1 MAARV
6 EIKFRCPS
14 CGSKY
19 RVPASAMGHKIRC
32 SQCRSVFRLT
42 DPRGDSHD
50 SAAQSASNPGRAA
63 SSQAG
68 SSGTSQDVPRT
79 IKGVPTEEDIL
90 QWLSEADDDA
100 SRERRSELSS
110 DDSLYGTDNPL
121 PPEREAPPS
130 APMRL
135 GTSRQT
141 GDADEPL
148 KLRRAV

>member
-1 MAARV
+1 MAARE

-19 RVPASAMGHKIRC
+19 RVPASAVGHKIRC
-32 SQCRSVFRLT
+32 PQCQSVFRLT
-42 DPRGDSHD
+42 DTRGDSHD
-50 SAAQSASNPGRAA
+50 SPARSASNPGRTA

-68 SSGTSQDVPRT
+68 SPAATPDVPRT
-79 IKGVPTEEDIL
+79 IRGVPTEEDIM

-135 GTSRQT
+135 GTSRQSA
-141 GDADEPL
+141 DPDEPL